1 MHAIVIYNKR
11 KPQKTIEIFALGGEN
26 KLFERK
32 ISGEIDDGVEE
43 VFIPCNELKCS
54 KNSWISSM
62 FIKGIMCCF

>member
-1 MHAIVIYNKR
+1 MHSIVINNER
-11 KPQKTIEIFALGGEN
+11 KFEKTIEIAALGGEN
-26 KLFERK
+26 QLCERE